1 MAEKLTRK
9 EKIALQKKAE
19 IISPKKNVNSE
30 SKNRSLARSLGLLV
44 ALAGFLLFSNSLS
57 NDYVLDDFGLI
68 KDNTQT
74 KKGISAIPEIF
85 KSSYRYG
92 MNITDYQLYR
102 PLTKAMFAIEWD
114 MAPNNPALSH
124 WLNVLFFS
132 LLCYVLFRV
141 LNSYMNNSLLVP
153 FIASL
158 LFASHPLH
166 SEVVANIKGRDE
178 IISFLF
184 CLLALWSLRFFVT
197 KDSKRAFIIGIA
209 CYFIAL
215 FAKESAITFLVII
228 PLFYY
233 FFTDAKKEKYF
244 KTLVATGFCTI
255 LFLLIRRKVLGD
267 TIALI
272 PMEDNSLVA
281 IKNIFLQKANAIYL
295 LGVYLKLLVLPFP
308 LISDGSYNHFPPVG
322 FTSWKFLI
330 PLIIFLIAGIF
341 AIISFKKKSII
352 SFSILYF
359 FITVSIVSNVIIL
372 IGTNYGER
380 LMFVPSL
387 GFCILIAVLIS
398 KILTASS
405 INKTFTNLNSFFSE
419 NIKPIAVVMVIVIL
433 FGIQTTA
440 RNAEWKD
447 NLTLYTT
454 DTKKTPDSAHML
466 FYLANH
472 ITSDEYLKALP
483 DSSSKNSSRLEAIQ
497 YLTQSIK
504 IFPKYADGY
513 QRRGY
518 IYKTLGKT
526 QEAENDYKAALEC
539 NPTHPIVYNN
549 YGTLC
554 FDERRY
560 QEALNYFLQAVRYNP
575 RYAHALNNTASVYGV
590 YGLGETEMI
599 TKDPANKDQHIR
611 SARENFEN
619 AIIYFKKAID
629 ADSEFA
635 EPYRL
640 LAITYRNIGDTAN
653 GDRYD
658 SLYKQVSAKS
668 NAQN

>member
-1 MAEKLTRK
+1 MAEKPTRK
-9 EKIALQKKAE
+9 EKIALQKKSGETA
-19 IISPKKNVNSE
+19 PLKARNSE
-30 SKNRSLARSLGLLV
+30 NKNRALVRSLGLLI
-44 ALAGFLLFSNSLS
+44 ALAGFLMFSNSLS

-102 PLTKAMFAIEWD
+102 PLTKAMFAFEWD
-114 MAPNNPALSH
+114 VAPDNPALGH

-132 LLCYVLFRV
+132 LLCYILFRV

-184 CLLALWSLRFFVT
+184 CLLALWSLRVYVT
-197 KDSKRAFIIGIA
+197 KDSTRAFIIGVV

-215 FAKESAITFLVII
+215 FAKESAITFLAIT
-228 PLFYY
+228 PLFFY
-233 FFTDAKKEKYF
+233 FFTNAKKEKYF
-244 KTLVATGFCTI
+244 KSIAAMSFCTI

-267 TIALI
+267 TITLI

-281 IKNIFLQKANAIYL
+281 IKNILLQKANAIYL
-295 LGVYLKLLVLPFP
+295 LGVYLKLMVLPFP

-330 PLIIFLIAGIF
+330 PLTIFLFAAVF
-341 AIISFKKKSII
+341 AILNFKKKNVV
-352 SFSILYF
+352 SFSIIYF
-359 FITVSIVSNVIIL
+359 FVTASIVSNVIIL

-398 KILTASS
+398 RVFSVSTID
-405 INKTFTNLNSFFSE
+405 KTFLNVKSFFSE
-419 NIKPIAVVMVIVIL
+419 YIKPIAVVSVIIIL

-472 ITSDEYLKALP
+472 ITSDEFLKALP
-483 DSSSKNSSRLEAIQ
+483 DSVSKNSSRLEAIE
-497 YLTQSIK
+497 YLTRSIK

-526 QEAENDYKAALEC
+526 QEAENDYKVALEC

-599 TKDPANKDQHIR
+599 AKDPVNKDQHIR

-629 ADSEFA
+629 SDPEFA

-640 LAITYRNIGDTAN
+640 LAITYRNIGDAFN
-653 GDRYD
+653 GDHFEK
-658 SLYKQVSAKS
+658 LYKQVSAKS

>member
-1 MAEKLTRK
+1 MAEKPTRK

-19 IISPKKNVNSE
+19 EISPKKNIISE
-30 SKNRSLARSLGLLV
+30 SKNRSLVRSLGLLV

-74 KKGISAIPEIF
+74 KQGVSAVPEIF
-85 KSSYRYG
+85 KSPYRYG

-102 PLTKAMFAIEWD
+102 PLTKAMFAIEWEI
-114 MAPNNPALSH
+114 APDKPALSH

-141 LNSYMNNSLLVP
+141 LSSYMNNSLLVP

-158 LFASHPLH
+158 LFAAHPLH

-184 CLLALWSLRFFVT
+184 SLLATWSLRNYVT
-197 KDSKRAFIIGIA
+197 KDSTRAFIIGIS

-215 FAKESAITFLVII
+215 FAKESAITFLAVI

-233 FFTDAKKEKYF
+233 FFTTAENGKYF
-244 KTLVATGFCTI
+244 KTLSAMGGCTI
-255 LFLLIRRKVLGD
+255 IFLLIRRKVLGD
-267 TIALI
+267 TITLI

-322 FTSWKFLI
+322 FASWKFFV
-330 PLIIFLIAGIF
+330 PLIIFVF
-341 AIISFKKKSII
+341 AAVYAILKIKKKSVI
-352 SFSILYF
+352 SFSILF
-359 FITVSIVSNVIIL
+359 FFVTVSIVSNVIIL

-387 GFCILIAVLIS
+387 GFCILIAFLIS
-398 KILTASS
+398 KIFSTSS
-405 INKTFTNLNSFFSE
+405 TKKTFTNINSFLSE
-419 NIKPIAVVMVIVIL
+419 NTKPLVVVGLIIIL

-440 RNAEWKD
+440 RNAEWKN
-447 NLTLYTT
+447 NLTLYTN
-454 DTKKTPDSAHML
+454 DAKKTPDSAHML

-472 ITSDEYLKALP
+472 ITSEEFLAALP
-483 DSSSKNSSRLEAIQ
+483 DSGSKIKSLQEGLE
-497 YLTQSIK
+497 YLTRSVTIH
-504 IFPKYADGY
+504 PKYADGY

-518 IYKTLGKT
+518 IYKLIGKSK
-526 QEAENDYKAALEC
+526 EAEEDYKTALQC

-554 FDERRY
+554 FDQRRY
-560 QEALNYFLQAVRYNP
+560 EEALTYFKQAVRYNP
-575 RYAHALNNTASVYGV
+575 RYPHALNNVASVYGV
-590 YGLGETEMI
+590 FGQGETEMI
-599 TKDPANKDQHIR
+599 TRDPANKEQHTKK
-611 SARENFEN
+611 AKEYFEN
-619 AIIYFKKAID
+619 ALLYFQKSID
-629 ADSEFA
+629 ADPEFS

-640 LAITYRNIGDTAN
+640 KAVTYRNIGDAASAE
-653 GDRYD
+653 YFEE
-658 SLYKQVSAKS
+658 LFKKVSAKS
-668 NAQN
+668 NVKN

>member
-1 MAEKLTRK
+1 MAEKPTRK
-9 EKIALQKKAE
+9 EKIALQKKSGETA
-19 IISPKKNVNSE
+19 PLKARNSE
-30 SKNRSLARSLGLLV
+30 NKNRALVRSLGLLI
-44 ALAGFLLFSNSLS
+44 ALAGFLMFSNSLS
-57 NDYVLDDFGLI
+57 NEYVLDDFGLI

-102 PLTKAMFAIEWD
+102 PLTKAMFAFEWD
-114 MAPNNPALSH
+114 VAPDNPALSH

-132 LLCYVLFRV
+132 LLCYILFRV

-184 CLLALWSLRFFVT
+184 CLLALWSLRVYVT
-197 KDSKRAFIIGIA
+197 KDSTRAFIIGVV

-215 FAKESAITFLVII
+215 FAKESAITFLAIT

-233 FFTDAKKEKYF
+233 FFTNAKKEKYF
-244 KTLVATGFCTI
+244 KSIAAMGFCTI

-267 TIALI
+267 TITLI

-281 IKNIFLQKANAIYL
+281 IKNILLQKANAIYL
-295 LGVYLKLLVLPFP
+295 LGVYLKLMVLPFP

-330 PLIIFLIAGIF
+330 PLTIFLFAAVF
-341 AIISFKKKSII
+341 AILNFKKKSVV
-352 SFSILYF
+352 SFSIIYF
-359 FITVSIVSNVIIL
+359 FVTASIVSNVIIL

-398 KILTASS
+398 RVFSVSTID
-405 INKTFTNLNSFFSE
+405 KTFLNVKSFFSE
-419 NIKPIAVVMVIVIL
+419 YIKPIAVVAVIIIL

-472 ITSDEYLKALP
+472 ITSDEFLKALP
-483 DSSSKNSSRLEAIQ
+483 DSVSKNSSRLEAIE
-497 YLTQSIK
+497 YLTRSIK

-526 QEAENDYKAALEC
+526 QEAENDYKVALEC

-599 TKDPANKDQHIR
+599 AKDPVNKDQHIR

-629 ADSEFA
+629 SDPEFA

-640 LAITYRNIGDTAN
+640 LAITYRNIGDAFN
-653 GDRYD
+653 GDHFEK
-658 SLYKQVSAKS
+658 LYKQVSAKS